1 MVSWNFP
8 MFLFDVKRWDVVEN
22 DVGCAEA
29 GVIRVDPLCGGA
41 LAAFVKV
48 FAPISAGLKLS
59 GDPPVPCEYR
69 GIDLHG

>member
-8 MFLFDVKRWDVVEN
+8 MFLFDVKRWDVVEK
-22 DVGCAEA
+22 DVGSAEA
-29 GVIRVDPLCGGA
+29 GVTRVDPLCGGA

-48 FAPISAGLKLS
+48 FAPI
-59 GDPPVPCEYR
+59 PCEYG